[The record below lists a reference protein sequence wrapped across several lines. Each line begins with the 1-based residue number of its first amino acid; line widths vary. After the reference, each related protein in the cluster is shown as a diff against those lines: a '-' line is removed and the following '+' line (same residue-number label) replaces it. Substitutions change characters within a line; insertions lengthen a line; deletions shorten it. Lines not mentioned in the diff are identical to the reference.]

1 MDNFR
6 LTDSS
11 RPGTPLNDEDP
22 WLAQAVPPD
31 EQDHQASFSGRSTA
45 LSQSAQSAIP
55 EAPPA
60 YNEIYELGHRPVASL
75 YDDLLNQPASF
86 SGLSVAA
93 SEPVRSAIPEA
104 PPAYD
109 EISGHRPLAAT
120 GDDEQNQQPSS
131 LPVPSVADPQPL
143 RSITPEALPPYDDLF
158 GERQMRAVCG
168 FPMCGQRFM
177 TSTQLRRHVMR
188 VHVVISRHRCH
199 HQGCNRRFSSRY
211 DLERHLLASHS
222 SH

>member
-6 LTDSS
+6 STDSG
-11 RPGTPLNDEDP
+11 RLGIPLNDEDP
-22 WLAQAVPPD
+22 RLARAVPRD
-31 EQDHQASFSGRSTA
+31 EQDHQASFSGRSTT

-60 YNEIYELGHRPVASL
+60 YDEIYELGHRPVAAL
-75 YDDLLNQPASF
+75 YDVHNQPASL

-93 SEPVRSAIPEA
+93 SQPVRSAIPEA

-143 RSITPEALPPYDDLF
+143 WSITPEALPPYDDLF
-158 GERQMRAVCG
+158 GERQMRCVCG
-168 FPMCGQRFM
+168 FPMCGRRFM
-177 TSTQLRRHVMR
+177 TSTQLRRHAMS
-188 VHVVISRHRCH
+188 VHGGISRYRCH
-199 HQGCNRRFSSRY
+199 HHGCNRRFHSRHAL
-211 DLERHLLASHS
+211 DRHLLGSHGYL
-222 SH
+222 

>member
-6 LTDSS
+6 LTDPS
-11 RPGTPLNDEDP
+11 RSGMPLNDEDP
-22 WLAQAVPPD
+22 RLAQAVSRD

-60 YNEIYELGHRPVASL
+60 YDEIYELGHRPVAAL
-75 YDDLLNQPASF
+75 YDVHNQSASF

-93 SEPVRSAIPEA
+93 SQPVRSAIPEA

-131 LPVPSVADPQPL
+131 LPVPSIADPQPL
-143 RSITPEALPPYDDLF
+143 RSITPEALPPYDDSF
-158 GERQMRAVCG
+158 RERQMRCVCG
-168 FPMCGQRFM
+168 FPMCGRRFM
-177 TSTQLRRHVMR
+177 TSTQLRRHVMC
-188 VHVVISRHRCH
+188 VHAGISRYRCH